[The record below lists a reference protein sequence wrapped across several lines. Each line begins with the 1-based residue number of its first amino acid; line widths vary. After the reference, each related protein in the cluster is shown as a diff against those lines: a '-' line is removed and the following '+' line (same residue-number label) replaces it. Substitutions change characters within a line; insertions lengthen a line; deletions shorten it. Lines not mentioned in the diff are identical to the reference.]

1 MKIIFK
7 VNEDGNICLYDTR
20 SEQFFKGCCVRSE
33 ELGKPLL
40 DLANNVVKKPYK
52 AILELAQSFVY
63 QDNGYLECMIAKKY
77 VELNPDIVEKVVEK
91 LNKPKVDKKMQL
103 KKKERKK
110 STVSSSNTTTKKRG
124 RPRKVA

>member
-77 VELNPDIVEKVVEK
+77 VDLNQFVLLLLISGCF
-91 LNKPKVDKKMQL
+91 LF
-103 KKKERKK
+103 
-110 STVSSSNTTTKKRG
+110 STNLVFFFIASTFDL
-124 RPRKVA
+124 VLLFF